1 MFDDAGNLYGT
12 TGYGGAGNCVLLGTT
27 TGCGTVFELS
37 PPQQK
42 GGAWTETI
50 LYSFQGDQD
59 GYVPH
64 DDLVFD
70 KQGNIYGATLFGG
83 GYGHCNDFYGF
94 CGTVFELIK
103 PKTKGGAWTEQV
115 LHSFRG
121 TDLNVL
127 TGDGA
132 NPNGGLIFDA
142 KGAIYGTTNA
152 GGNSVPVCGN
162 KAPLGCGTVFKLVP
176 PKSHGD
182 PWTGQT
188 LHAFEYTDGT
198 RAYAGIVFDA
208 KGNLYGSADG
218 GGNGSGLIFEL
229 KPPVNKGEPWK
240 HVIVYA
246 FTGGSDGGFPRTQAI
261 FDSAGNLY
269 GTALGGT
276 STNGVLFR
284 LKPSK
289 SGKWAFEVLYNFQG
303 TPDGRWPVSRLLFDQ
318 GGRLYSATQN
328 GGTNTTCDGGCGTV
342 FELSR

>member
-1 MFDDAGNLYGT
+1 VLIRIVNLKRWRVRSWLMLAVLLIAIPASAAWKEKMLHSFQSIPDGAEPVGALAFDKSGNLYGTTGWGGGNDCPGVAQCGVVYQAQPPVKKGQPWAEKVIYTFQGKNSNDGSTPEGGLMFDDAGNLYGT

-142 KGAIYGTTNA
+142 KGAIYGTT
-152 GGNSVPVCGN
+152 
-162 KAPLGCGTVFKLVP
+162 
-176 PKSHGD
+176 
-182 PWTGQT
+182 
-188 LHAFEYTDGT
+188 
-198 RAYAGIVFDA
+198 
-208 KGNLYGSADG
+208 
-218 GGNGSGLIFEL
+218 
-229 KPPVNKGEPWK
+229 
-240 HVIVYA
+240 
-246 FTGGSDGGFPRTQAI
+246 
-261 FDSAGNLY
+261 
-269 GTALGGT
+269 
-276 STNGVLFR
+276 
-284 LKPSK
+284 
-289 SGKWAFEVLYNFQG
+289 
-303 TPDGRWPVSRLLFDQ
+303 TPEATVSRSAETRRRSGAVPCSSWSLLRAMVIPGPGKPFT
-318 GGRLYSATQN
+318 LS
-328 GGTNTTCDGGCGTV
+328 NTRMV
-342 FELSR
+342 LALMPE